1 VALGIDPTLLYNYYT
16 AKLPLSSAQ
25 IAASGSQAQA
35 NAPTTPWDISIK
47 PPAQQTQD
55 VAVRSNTPYFD
66 PTDLSLLAPA
76 SATGTAN
83 AQSELAA
90 LLNSQLS
97 NASSSSASNASSS
110 SASNATLTA
119 DNNKLFGLYNAL
131 NRLDYIA
138 QMANRASTLD
148 GQRAGLNQNL
158 QDGLTQILSFVKN
171 ASFTNLTVTP
181 GQQSSSEQ
189 SAVTIPYPQSNYTG
203 GAVMGDTQVFAP
215 VPGLSTADHFT
226 VSVTKAGVNTNVV
239 IDLSNVTGA
248 LNLDNINAYVNQQL
262 GAAGFATRFGRVQT
276 GGDISLRTAT
286 WGEQIVNRPDEVVAL
301 SSDQAQPAIYVAGMS
316 GQSTDSQGNLIKL
329 VGLSGTTSSAFSAS
343 TAPATG
349 TAAAASTTPGPG
361 TAAAKGTAV
370 DANGNVYVI
379 GNTTGSSGSQINQAS
394 QDVYLTKYD
403 SAGNMQWTKLLGAA
417 DTASAYGLAVDPL
430 SGGVVIA
437 GSVNGQLTPTAPVGG
452 ATDSFVAKYDSSGN
466 QTWLRQVAPA
476 NSNSANS
483 VSVDSSGNIYVGGQV
498 SGALAAGQTSAG
510 GVDAYITK
518 LDSKGTLV
526 YNRQFGT
533 AGADAAKQTAV
544 ASDGNLLVAS
554 EQNGHA
560 ILTKYD
566 SSNATSPAMWQV
578 DLGDLQG
585 GSIGGMTIA
594 SGKVYVSGT
603 TANASLNAGGAAST
617 ANASSGGT
625 DGFVFAATDNG
636 ASATP
641 DFVSYVGTASAEQGG
656 GVAVAGGKIY
666 LTGTTTGTF
675 AGQTRNAINTHNLFV
690 AQLASDGTLDW
701 AHQYGGIDGES
712 RGVAI
717 ASDNSGSSVLDAL
730 KLGRGTIDIN
740 QSTAITSQTTARVGD
755 YFTVNVQGTAGTRN
769 VQITISPGET
779 MRSLAIKINGA
790 LLFDGKATALPVQG
804 GQALKIAVN
813 QGVKVQLIAGPKDF
827 DALAGLGLKP
837 SLLTNV
843 KVAAAAANATKIT
856 DNAATNAT
864 AAAAAPPITDNANA
878 TAAATTTLVPQ
889 AIGLGIDSGLDLLSK
904 TTATH
909 ADNVLQGAMA
919 IIKQAY
925 GKLNTPP
932 AASSAS
938 TTGASVPAY
947 LQAQLAGYQN
957 ALAFLNTLTTTGTT
971 SAPGQISLL

>member
-1 VALGIDPTLLYNYYT
+1 MSLGIDPTLLYNYYT

-25 IAASGSQAQA
+25 IAASGSQTQA
-35 NAPTTPWDISIK
+35 NAPTTPWDISIT

-97 NASSSSASNASSS
+97 NASSSPASNASSS
-110 SASNATLTA
+110 SASNAALTA

-158 QDGLTQILSFVKN
+158 QDGLTQVLSFVNN

-181 GQQSSSEQ
+181 GQQTSSEQ

-215 VPGLSTADHFT
+215 VPGLSTADQFT

-239 IDLSNVTGA
+239 IDLSKVTGA

-349 TAAAASTTPGPG
+349 TAAAPSTTPDPG

-379 GNTTGSSGSQINQAS
+379 GNSTGSSGSEINQAS
-394 QDVYLTKYD
+394 QDVYLTKYE
-403 SAGNMQWTKLLGAA
+403 SAGNLQWTKLLGAA
-417 DTASAYGLAVDPL
+417 DTASAYGLAVDPS

-452 ATDSFVAKYDSSGN
+452 TDSFVAKYDSSGN

-476 NSNSANS
+476 NNNSANS
-483 VSVDSSGNIYVGGQV
+483 VSVDSSGNVYVGGQV

-544 ASDGNLLVAS
+544 ASDGNLIVAS

-656 GVAVAGGKIY
+656 GVTVAGGNIY

-675 AGQTRNAINTHNLFV
+675 AGQTRNVINTHNLFV

-712 RGVAI
+712 HGVAI

-740 QSTAITSQTTARVGD
+740 QSTDITSQTTARVGD

-804 GQALKIAVN
+804 GQALQIAVN

-837 SLLTNV
+837 SLLTNTA
-843 KVAAAAANATKIT
+843 VAAAAATTTKVT

-864 AAAAAPPITDNANA
+864 AAAAAPPITDNGASNA

-889 AIGLGIDSGLDLLSK
+889 TIGLGIDSGLDLLST

-938 TTGASVPAY
+938 TTGGSVPAY
-947 LQAQLAGYQN
+947 LLAQLAGYQN
-957 ALAFLNTLTTTGTT
+957 ALSTLSTSGTT
-971 SAPGQISLL
+971 SAPSQISLL